1 MHLGTKY
8 LQFAAVGLCLIAV
21 IESARGAP
29 ADVQPSGT
37 QAGLSVSTTDV
48 DVPSGDARAARF
60 IARKEPVE
68 NLFKAIGSEIR
79 KAVRFSNKARQYRIS
94 GEFELGQPF
103 EVIER
108 VTSSLGLLWYFDG
121 QVIYVYDS
129 SEASSAML
137 TIAPEAVDN
146 LIGFL
151 KTSALYDKRF
161 PIKHTVGTRLIY
173 VSGPPKYVEIVQG
186 AASLMHNQV
195 EVTQRGERYVE
206 LIKIRHAAVSS
217 RNYARRGAQDSVPG
231 LASVL
236 AAALGSGASVREART
251 TMPENE
257 ARDQRDMRDMR
268 EPPPVALPVGVRD
281 MPALDSPLP
290 MAAAMLGLGSQAPQ
304 PSRAGVAQG
313 AARQEP
319 ADGSRPMNIVA
330 YPSSNSLLLEG
341 TARQLSTARRLIAQ
355 LDVPKEQVELS
366 LWVIDI
372 KKTNLDSLGAQW
384 GAAARI
390 GNVEVGFNG
399 SSLGQG
405 ATLSRAQA
413 VQFIAS
419 VTALSEQ
426 NKARIVSRPILLA
439 QDNSPAV
446 FDNSKTFLIRVRGER
461 VASLEKITYGTMIDV
476 TPHVVDT
483 RGRIE
488 MELNIEDGNSS
499 NPTRGSG
506 LDLPVVS
513 STKISTVARVQ
524 HEQSILVGGYTQSHS
539 SEGQEKIPLLGDIP
553 WLGRLFTFRNTNEE
567 QSVRLFLIQ
576 PRLLAEDNRF
586 ERERVHTP
594 PEIDDAVDALKRY
607 VESARG

>member
-8 LQFAAVGLCLIAV
+8 LLLAAGGLCLMAAITSANGASGNAQPLVDQSSLAV
-21 IESARGAP
+21 SP
-29 ADVQPSGT
+29 
-37 QAGLSVSTTDV
+37 TDV
-48 DVPSGDARAARF
+48 DVPAGDGRGARF

-94 GEFELGQPF
+94 GEFELAQPF

-129 SEASSAML
+129 SEAASAML
-137 TIAPEAVDN
+137 TVAPEAVDN
-146 LIGFL
+146 LVSFL
-151 KTSALYDKRF
+151 KKSALYDKRF
-161 PIKHTVGTRLIY
+161 PIKHSVGTRLIY

-206 LIKIRHAAVSS
+206 LIKIRHAAVAS
-217 RNYARRGAQDSVPG
+217 RNYARRGTQDSVPG

-236 AAALGSGASVREART
+236 AAALGSGASVKEART
-251 TMPENE
+251 PPPE
-257 ARDQRDMRDMR
+257 ADAPAPFDSRGG
-268 EPPPVALPVGVRD
+268 PPVALPVGVRE
-281 MPALDSPLP
+281 MPALDSSLP
-290 MAAAMLGLGSQAPQ
+290 VAAAMFAQGQQTPQ
-304 PSRAGVAQG
+304 PSRKVLAPSMAQ
-313 AARQEP
+313 QEP
-319 ADGSRPMNIVA
+319 ADESRPMNIVA

-355 LDVPKEQVELS
+355 LDVPKEQVEMS

-372 KKTNLDSLGAQW
+372 RKTNLDLLGAQW
-384 GAAARI
+384 SAGGRL
-390 GNVEVGFNG
+390 GDVEVGFNMR
-399 SSLGQG
+399 SLGQG
-405 ATLSRAQA
+405 ATLSRTQA
-413 VQFIAS
+413 MQFIAS

-426 NKARIVSRPILLA
+426 NKARIVARPILLA

-446 FDNSKTFLIRVRGER
+446 FDNSTTFLIRVRGER

-499 NPTRGSG
+499 NPSRASG
-506 LDLPVVS
+506 LDLPVVA

-524 HEQSILVGGYTQSHS
+524 HEQSILVGGYTRSQSN
-539 SEGQEKIPLLGDIP
+539 EGQEKIPLLGDIP

-567 QSVRLFLIQ
+567 QSIRLFLIQ
-576 PRLLAEDNRF
+576 PRLLADDNRF

-594 PEIDDAVDALKRY
+594 REIDDAVDALKQY
-607 VESARG
+607 VESSRG